1 MALSGVVLFKA
12 GHRRI
17 STKNSQ
23 IWRTQL
29 FFFFLTATADR
40 GQLVSFLPLGG
51 WRYDSSS
58 HWSLLCIFIQCT
70 EPSAC
75 SGACSLD
82 GERTEWLGTSERGRA
97 FWVKS
102 WLGKGPDCQVTC
114 NDVRAQHNLK
124 TPASQANKSLN
135 NNRKITKLCCQSCSF
150 RPLPFTWNGK
160 NSRKRA
166 YILKDSGCILFLPFG
181 NKVLTSKETV
191 LRMSPA
197 AVPWGVFFE
206 ILFKAVL
213 EVS

>member
-23 IWRTQL
+23 IWRIQL
-29 FFFFLTATADR
+29 FFFFFSLAATADR

-82 GERTEWLGTSERGRA
+82 GERTEWLGTSERCRV
-97 FWVKS
+97 FWVRS

-114 NDVRAQHNLK
+114 NDVRAQHNPK
-124 TPASQANKSLN
+124 TPASQPTKALTTTEKS
-135 NNRKITKLCCQSCSF
+135 QSCV
-150 RPLPFTWNGK
+150 
-160 NSRKRA
+160 A
-166 YILKDSGCILFLPFG
+166 
-181 NKVLTSKETV
+181 
-191 LRMSPA
+191 
-197 AVPWGVFFE
+197 
-206 ILFKAVL
+206 KAVL
-213 EVS
+213 SAPYPLLGMGRTAGRELIF

>member
-29 FFFFLTATADR
+29 FFFF
-40 GQLVSFLPLGG
+40 FLGCYCRQRTTHKLSASR
-51 WRYDSSS
+51 WVAIYDSSS

-82 GERTEWLGTSERGRA
+82 GERTEWLGTSERCRV
-97 FWVKS
+97 FWVRS

-114 NDVRAQHNLK
+114 NDVRAQHNPK
-124 TPASQANKSLN
+124 TPASQPTKALTTTEKS
-135 NNRKITKLCCQSCSF
+135 QSCV
-150 RPLPFTWNGK
+150 
-160 NSRKRA
+160 A
-166 YILKDSGCILFLPFG
+166 
-181 NKVLTSKETV
+181 
-191 LRMSPA
+191 
-197 AVPWGVFFE
+197 
-206 ILFKAVL
+206 KAVL
-213 EVS
+213 SAPYPLLGMGRTAGRELIF